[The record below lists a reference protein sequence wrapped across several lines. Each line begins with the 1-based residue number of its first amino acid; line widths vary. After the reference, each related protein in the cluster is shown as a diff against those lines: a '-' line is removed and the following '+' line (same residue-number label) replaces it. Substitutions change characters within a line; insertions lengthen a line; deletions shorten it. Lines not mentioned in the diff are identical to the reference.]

1 MSALYTPTAKAVE
14 KTAAQAEMQTLENSR
29 LAELKELIGFI
40 AKEQE
45 TKERQA
51 LIESRI
57 KALNKA
63 GAEAHQRTEGPTNGL
78 LSQAIVTRRIF

>member
-1 MSALYTPTAKAVE
+1 
-14 KTAAQAEMQTLENSR
+14 MQTLENSR

-78 LSQAIVTRRIF
+78 LSQAIVTRRVF